1 MGNSSEAE
9 DVANRRFLEVWRHLD
24 EYGTG
29 NTGRTDLEM
38 SFAGIQQSC
47 GDHHELRRA

>member
-1 MGNSSEAE
+1 MGTRSEAE
-9 DVANRRFLEVWRHLD
+9 DVVARRFLEVWRHLD

-29 NTGRTDLEM
+29 NAGRTDLEM

-47 GDHHELRRA
+47 GDHHELCRA